1 MEELNE
7 KRENIRNNILVSSE
21 KARGSILTVER
32 LEREKSNNFKKIESL
47 KQLSLDFAK
56 EMVELEPA
64 IDEYL
69 EMYKLKKEDFQKI
82 EANYTKK
89 VNQLDE
95 MQNNR
100 WN

>member
-1 MEELNE
+1 
-7 KRENIRNNILVSSE
+7 
-21 KARGSILTVER
+21 
-32 LEREKSNNFKKIESL
+32 
-47 KQLSLDFAK
+47 
-56 EMVELEPA
+56 MVELEPA

-82 EANYTKK
+82 EAKYTKK

-100 WN
+100 WELKRKIADDNSFFERTVSIIEEKNLNRRN

>member
-56 EMVELEPA
+56 
-64 IDEYL
+64 
-69 EMYKLKKEDFQKI
+69 
-82 EANYTKK
+82 
-89 VNQLDE
+89 
-95 MQNNR
+95 
-100 WN
+100 